1 MCKTL
6 EISKSR
12 TTPYHPQSDGMV
24 ERFNRT
30 LEQML
35 SMFVDENHDDLP
47 FLTMAYRACTYD
59 RTHCT
64 PNLPKLGTESLL
76 PIDIMTGTHH
86 YQSEVTCPIKY
97 VEWRRDAMQR
107 AFDIAHDPL
116 QASFYRQK
124 KYHDVQIE
132 K

>member
-1 MCKTL
+1 MCETL

-35 SMFVDENHDDLP
+35 SMFVDENHDDWDDHLP
-47 FLTMAYRACTYD
+47 FLTMAYRACTHD
-59 RTHCT
+59 STHCT
-64 PNLPKLGTESLL
+64 SNLLMLGREMLL

-86 YQSEVTCPIKY
+86 YQSEVTCPVKY
-97 VEWRRDAMQR
+97 VEWMRGAMQR
-107 AFDIAHDPL
+107 AFDIAHDHL
-116 QASFYRQK
+116 QASF
-124 KYHDVQIE
+124 
-132 K
+132 